1 MKLNRTRKRNSIC
14 DMIHY
19 LIYGIYSWWII
30 SSIQLYYN
38 LSNKR
43 FHVPQ
48 AVNKLNRLKV
58 SEYFPTAS
66 FWNKRLEK
74 QDIIWDLVITAWIKT
89 ELVKP
94 VPFLER
100 AISKSHTQ
108 LIVLMKEKKK
118 NLSAIFY
125 YLCYWSPSTTGYN
138 VLEMS
143 DI

>member
-1 MKLNRTRKRNSIC
+1 
-14 DMIHY
+14 MIHY

-48 AVNKLNRLKV
+48 AVNKLNSLKV

-118 NLSAIFY
+118 KLK
-125 YLCYWSPSTTGYN
+125 CYILLFMLLISFNNW
-138 VLEMS
+138 
-143 DI
+143 I